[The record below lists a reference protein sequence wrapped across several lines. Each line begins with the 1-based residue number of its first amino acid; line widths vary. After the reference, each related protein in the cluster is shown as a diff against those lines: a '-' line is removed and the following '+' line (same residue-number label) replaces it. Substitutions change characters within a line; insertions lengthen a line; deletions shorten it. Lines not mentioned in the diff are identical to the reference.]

1 MSDAFGLELK
11 FTLQRSNFSLDVDLT
26 LPAAGITVIFGPS
39 GCGKTTLLRC
49 VAGLERPTGVLRVS
63 NSVWQDSAAGLF
75 KPTWQRALGY
85 VFQEA
90 SLFEHLPVAQNLEF
104 GLSRAKHPGGRDAL
118 NSAIDL
124 LGIEHLLARRPE
136 GLSGGERQRVAIAR
150 ALATAPKLL
159 LLDEPLASLD
169 IAKKKDIIPWLERL
183 HHELK
188 IPALYVTH
196 SLDELARLADHVVI
210 LEQGRA
216 MASGGVAQT
225 LSDARIAQM
234 IGDEA
239 GIMTEGMVVDR
250 HLTDHLARICFD
262 QGEVWV
268 RDDGQPLG
276 QQVRIRILARDV
288 SLSLSEDDQSTI
300 QNRIRGVIHS
310 ISDDRHPAQ
319 CLISVRCG
327 ETVLLARVTRRALNR
342 LGLAVS
348 QPVWCQ
354 IKSVALVE

>member
-11 FTLQRSNFSLDVDLT
+11 FTLQRSDFSLDVDLK
-26 LPAAGITVIFGPS
+26 LPAAGITVVFGPS

-49 VAGLERPTGVLRVS
+49 VAGLERPTGALRVS
-63 NSVWQDSAAGLF
+63 NSVWQDSSAGVF
-75 KPTWQRALGY
+75 TPTWQRALGY

-90 SLFEHLPVAQNLEF
+90 SLFEHLSVAQNLEF
-104 GLSRAKHPGGRDAL
+104 GLSRAKHPAGRDAL
-118 NSAIDL
+118 NAAIDL
-124 LGIEHLLARRPE
+124 LGIGHLLARGPE

-183 HHELK
+183 HRELK

-196 SLDELARLADHVVI
+196 SLDELVRLADHVVI
-210 LEQGRA
+210 LEQGRIK
-216 MASGGVAQT
+216 ASGGIAQT

-239 GIMTEGMVVDR
+239 GIMTDGRVVDR
-250 HLTDHLARICFD
+250 HSTDHLAQIRFD

-276 QQVRIRILARDV
+276 QPVRIRILARDV
-288 SLSLSEDDQSTI
+288 SLSLAEDDQSTI
-300 QNRIRGVIHS
+300 QNRIRGVIQS

-327 ETVLLARVTRRALNR
+327 ETVLLARVTRRALNS

>member
-11 FTLQRSNFSLDVDLT
+11 FTLQRSDFSLDVDLT
-26 LPAAGITVIFGPS
+26 LPAAGITVVFGPS

-49 VAGLERPTGVLRVS
+49 VAGLERPKGTLRVS
-63 NSVWQDSAAGLF
+63 NSVWQDSSAGVF
-75 KPTWQRALGY
+75 TPTWQRALGY

-90 SLFEHLPVAQNLEF
+90 SLFEHLSVAQNLEF
-104 GLSRAKHPGGRDAL
+104 GLSRAKHPAGRDAL
-118 NSAIDL
+118 NAAIDL
-124 LGIEHLLARRPE
+124 LGIGHLLARGPE

-183 HHELK
+183 HRELK

-196 SLDELARLADHVVI
+196 SLDELVRLADHVVI
-210 LEQGRA
+210 LEQGRVK
-216 MASGGVAQT
+216 ASGGIAQT

-239 GIMTEGMVVDR
+239 GIMTEGRVVDR
-250 HLTDHLARICFD
+250 HSTDHLAQIRFD

-276 QQVRIRILARDV
+276 QPVRIRILARDV
-288 SLSLSEDDQSTI
+288 SLSLAEDDQSTI
-300 QNRIRGVIHS
+300 QNRIRGVIQS

-327 ETVLLARVTRRALNR
+327 KTVLLARVTRRALNS

>member
-1 MSDAFGLELK
+1 VSDTFELK
-11 FTLQRSNFSLDVDLT
+11 LKFILQRSNFSLDVDLT
-26 LPAAGITVIFGPS
+26 LPGAGITVIFGPS

-49 VAGLERPTGVLRVS
+49 VAGLERPMGVLRVS
-63 NSVWQDSAAGLF
+63 NSVWQDSSAGLF
-75 KPTWQRALGY
+75 KPTWQRSLGY

-90 SLFEHLPVAQNLEF
+90 SLFEHLSVAQNLEF
-104 GLSRAKHPGGRDAL
+104 GLSRVKGLAGKKAL
-118 NSAIDL
+118 EAAIEL
-124 LGIEHLLARRPE
+124 LGIGHLLSRAPQ
-136 GLSGGERQRVAIAR
+136 GLSGGERQRIAIAR
-150 ALATAPKLL
+150 ALATEPQLL
-159 LLDEPLASLD
+159 LLDEPMASLD
-169 IAKKKDIIPWLERL
+169 IARKKEIIPWLERL

-210 LEQGRA
+210 LEQGRVK
-216 MASGGVAQT
+216 ASGGVAQT

-234 IGDEA
+234 VGDEA

-250 HLTDHLARICFD
+250 QLTDHLARIRFD

-268 RDDGQPLG
+268 RDDGQPIG

-288 SLSLSEDDQSTI
+288 SLSLAEDEQSTI
-300 QNRIRGVIHS
+300 QNRIQGVIQT

-319 CLISVRCG
+319 CLVSVRCG
-327 ETVLLARVTRRALNR
+327 ETILLARVTRRALNR
-342 LGLAVS
+342 LGLAVG
-348 QPVWCQ
+348 QAIWCQ